1 MRFLALALFSLGQLL
16 AEFSA
21 PRLYW
26 TDKDLGLIQA
36 SDPNGGNRETILSDL
51 LIRAGLPLI
60 QIRRRFFGQFMK

>member
-26 TDKDLGLIQA
+26 TDKGLGI
-36 SDPNGGNRETILSDL
+36 DPSVRS
-51 LIRAGLPLI
+51 
-60 QIRRRFFGQFMK
+60 